1 MFRIS
6 RHTISL
12 ALITVLTPVMLAT
25 TPGPVQA
32 QTRTEAQPAKVAVAV
47 PAPTYSFG
55 TAAGPVAGM
64 IEISSKSSN
73 WFKFKYDYDNSDS
86 DNDPTQA
93 LVRLKMA
100 TPGCVSFEVWT
111 PERLRQPQHNSQDSD
126 TKNDRVTPVGG
137 GTPEFL
143 RSEHR
148 AGEQSTDVVNP
159 LSLTWAGSAKSSD
172 TYYVVVKNK
181 TSMACHYSLSISG
194 PDVSF

>member
-64 IEISSKSSN
+64 IEIASKSSN

-86 DNDPTQA
+86 DNPQA
-93 LVRLKMA
+93 LVKLNA
-100 TPGCVSFEVWT
+100 TPAASALRFGHRALAAT
-111 PERLRQPQHNSQDSD
+111 PAQWQDSD

-137 GTPEFL
+137 AL
-143 RSEHR
+143 R
-148 AGEQSTDVVNP
+148 NF
-159 LSLTWAGSAKSSD
+159 SAR
-172 TYYVVVKNK
+172 TQ
-181 TSMACHYSLSISG
+181 G
-194 PDVSF
+194 G

>member
-64 IEISSKSSN
+64 IEIASKSSN

-86 DNDPTQA
+86 ANEPTQA

-100 TPGCVSFEVWT
+100 TPGCVSFDVWT
-111 PERLRQPQHNSQDSD
+111 
-126 TKNDRVTPVGG
+126 
-137 GTPEFL
+137 
-143 RSEHR
+143 
-148 AGEQSTDVVNP
+148 
-159 LSLTWAGSAKSSD
+159 
-172 TYYVVVKNK
+172 
-181 TSMACHYSLSISG
+181 
-194 PDVSF
+194 

>member
-1 MFRIS
+1 MFRKLH
-6 RHTISL
+6 HTVSL
-12 ALITVLTPVMLAT
+12 AVITALAPVMLAA
-25 TPGPVQA
+25 TPGPVLA
-32 QTRTEAQPAKVAVAV
+32 QTHTEAQPATVAVTV

-55 TAAGPVAGM
+55 TAAGPGAGI
-64 IEISSKSSN
+64 IEIASKSSN
-73 WFKFKYDYDNSDS
+73 WFKFKYSYDNNDS
-86 DNDPTQA
+86 DNEPTQA

-111 PERLRQPQHNSQDSD
+111 PGRLRDPQHNDQDSD
-126 TKNDRVTPVGG
+126 TKNDRVAPVGG

-181 TSMACHYSLSISG
+181 TEAACTYSLSISG
-194 PDVSF
+194 PDVSY